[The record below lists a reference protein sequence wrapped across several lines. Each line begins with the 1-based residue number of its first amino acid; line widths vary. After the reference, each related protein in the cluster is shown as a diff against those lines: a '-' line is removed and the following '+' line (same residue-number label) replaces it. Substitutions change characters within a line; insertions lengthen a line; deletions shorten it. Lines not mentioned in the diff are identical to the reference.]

1 MYDLIIVGGGPAG
14 VAAGIYAARKKIK
27 TMLIA
32 ESFGGQSL
40 VSGDIQNWIGT
51 KSVSGFELGQMLE
64 EHLRAQEDIEIVDGA
79 LVERVIKDGKTF
91 KVSTNKGEVY
101 ETKTVLVTSGSRR
114 KKLDVP
120 GEARLDGKGVAYC
133 STCDAPIFK
142 NKVVAVVGGGNAG
155 LEAVVDLL
163 PYASQIYLV
172 QRSEMLKGDAITQEK
187 IKNNPKVKIIYMAK
201 VLEIL
206 GESMVSGLKYEDK
219 TTSEEK
225 VLEVGGVFVEVGAIP
240 NADMVKDLVSLNPY
254 GEILVDHKTQATS
267 MEGIWA
273 AGDVSDVIYK
283 QNNISAGDAV
293 KAVLSIYNYL
303 NKQA

>member
-1 MYDLIIVGGGPAG
+1 MYDLIIVGGGAAG
-14 VAAGIYAARKKIK
+14 VAAVIYAARKKIK

-79 LVERVIKDGKTF
+79 LVEKVTKDGGVF

-206 GESMVSGLKYEDK
+206 GENMVSSLKYEDK

-225 VLEVGGVFVEVGAIP
+225 ALEVGGVFVEVGAIP